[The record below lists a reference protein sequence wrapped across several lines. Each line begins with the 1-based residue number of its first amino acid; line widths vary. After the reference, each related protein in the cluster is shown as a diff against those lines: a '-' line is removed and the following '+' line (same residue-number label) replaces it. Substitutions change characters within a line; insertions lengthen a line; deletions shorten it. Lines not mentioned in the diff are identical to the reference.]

1 VEETVTGCHGRGGT
15 VSDTGRRVLWV
26 FLVALALFYVLSR
39 PQQAADAVNATVAA
53 IGVAFER
60 IIAFLTALG
69 R

>member
-1 VEETVTGCHGRGGT
+1 M
-15 VSDTGRRVLWV
+15 SDTGRRVLWV

-53 IGVAFER
+53 IGIAFER